1 MTVTARTILPIILT
15 IAYAVGLLSIPQ
27 WTAKLD
33 FAVSDNSYITGQF
46 SYQVFLLVITAISIL
61 TTYLLNRHNFKT
73 YFSFGQISAA
83 GQELKLFGIK
93 QGDTWIKTGLS
104 LCVVISLVT
113 AIFLY
118 FQLRQTD
125 PDWTSFQSGFF
136 WIVLFSLTNSFGEE
150 MIFRLGIVSPL
161 SGRLAPTTIF
171 LISAVL
177 FGIPHFAGMPNGII
191 GVALAGILGFV
202 LAKSMYE
209 TKGFFWAWTIHF
221 LQDVL
226 IIGTLYLMNENANL

>member
-1 MTVTARTILPIILT
+1 MAFTTKTILPIILT
-15 IAYAVGLLSIPQ
+15 IAFTIGLLFILQFSE
-27 WTAKLD
+27 KLG
-33 FAVSDNSYITGQF
+33 FVVSDNNYLTRQF
-46 SYQVFLLVITAISIL
+46 NYQILLLPITAISIL
-61 TTYLLNRHNFKT
+61 TTYLLNRQNFKT
-73 YFSFGQISAA
+73 YFSFGQISAV

-93 QGDTWIKTGLS
+93 QGDTWAKTGLS
-104 LCVVISLVT
+104 LYVVISLVT
-113 AIFLY
+113 ATFLY
-118 FQLRQTD
+118 FQLKQTN
-125 PDWTSFQSGFF
+125 PNWTSLQSGLF

-161 SGRLAPTTIF
+161 SGQLSPTTIF

-191 GVALAGILGFV
+191 GVTLAGILGFV

-209 TKGFFWAWTIHF
+209 TNGFFWAWTIHF

-226 IIGTLYLMNENANL
+226 IIGTLYLMNE